1 MVYSKKQLARLKK
14 SKKRIS
20 DAIKKSPRAPPSLG
34 PLGQAYNVLRR
45 VPEPFIDA
53 SQYAFGNRALFEAAE
68 RERSRLEMNRMA
80 NQEIQPGSIVT
91 SLGQTA
97 VDITPSLMEIEALA
111 MAATDE
117 ELLDEELVSAV
128 IQDIETAQ
136 DVIRNSRQFS
146 RANIVGG
153 INLETPKRTRKKTK
167 TDKNMSKALRL
178 ANEKF
183 RKKNGQLRK
192 GATQAQ
198 IMKFAHKLL
207 KKM

>member
-1 MVYSKKQLARLKK
+1 MAYSKKQLARLKK

-45 VPEPFIDA
+45 APEPFIDA
-53 SQYAFGNRALFEAAE
+53 SQYAFGNRALLEAAE

-80 NQEIQPGSIVT
+80 NQEIQTGSIVT

-97 VDITPSLMEIEALA
+97 MDITPSLMEIEALA

-136 DVIRNSRQFS
+136 DVIRQSRQFS

>member
-45 VPEPFIDA
+45 APEPFIDA

-68 RERSRLEMNRMA
+68 RERSRLERNRMA
-80 NQEIQPGSIVT
+80 GQEIQPGSIVT

-97 VDITPSLMEIEALA
+97 RDVTPSLMEIEALA

-128 IQDIETAQ
+128 IRDLETAQ
-136 DVIRNSRQFS
+136 DVIRQSRQFS

-153 INLETPKRTRKKTK
+153 INLESPKRTRKKTK
-167 TDKNMSKALRL
+167 TDRNMSKALRL

-192 GATQAQ
+192 GVTQAQ
-198 IMKFAHKLL
+198 IMKYAHKLL